1 MELTTSKYNLE
12 GLSLMEHVCTVTAL
26 SKKLAGLLQNVKELD
41 KPDDEHAGLAAYVDE
56 TAAACSACIDA
67 TMKRASADAGIP
79 VELLKRAAIIYSAHD
94 AVTVAASFREKIAQW
109 KLAFALAENEAEL
122 SGNTLTYR
130 LYDVF
135 SDAFTVPPELSK
147 DDIIEELND
156 HAGEIE
162 AWLDIEFPDEA
173 TECEDGTG
181 HKELEAFFDIIAKL
195 RLMAEEIEK
204 IR

>member
-26 SKKLAGLLQNVKELD
+26 SMKLSGLLQNVKRLNEPDNGCAELAD
-41 KPDDEHAGLAAYVDE
+41 YADG

-79 VELLKRAAIIYSAHD
+79 MELMKRAAIIYSAHD
-94 AVTVAASFREKIAQW
+94 AVTVAASIREKIAQW

-122 SGNTLTYR
+122 SGSTLTYR

-147 DDIIEELND
+147 DDIIEGLND

-173 TECEDGTG
+173 TACEDGTG
-181 HKELEAFFDIIAKL
+181 HKELEAFFDIISKL